1 MSKHAAAPRRR
12 HRVDA
17 MGATVAAVV
26 SLGLVIAVFAGVR
39 AADGDAADPADTA
52 GLAVEDADNA
62 VADPVAGSR
71 GGSATADDE
80 PAPAADEPQAVVPA
94 QTLKLDKAKIKR
106 QRLAAQRRVV
116 ERQARLARAPGINKS
131 LPRTSAFRIGTL
143 NILGSQHTR
152 GKGGYGP
159 GPDRARTSAGLISSR
174 GIDVV
179 GLQEVQDD
187 QIGPLSAGLPG
198 YGMWPVHALGN
209 NGQRLQVM
217 WRESMFE
224 LVDTGSVSYVFDSQT
239 IPLPWV
245 RLRDRERGGEFYVIT
260 AHNSARELE
269 GQRDAATA
277 VEIALIN
284 ELKATGLPVLITGD
298 MNEHEE
304 FFCRA
309 AVEAQMVAANG
320 GSGVGGCQLPPR
332 PRRVDWIMGTSDI
345 GFSGYVQDGASLAA
359 ASDHYL
365 LYADV
370 GLDNPGLRR

>member
-1 MSKHAAAPRRR
+1 MSKHAAPPRRR
-12 HRVDA
+12 RERID
-17 MGATVAAVV
+17 ATVGTVGAVV
-26 SLGLVIAVFAGVR
+26 ALGLVIAVLAGVR
-39 AADGDAADPADTA
+39 AADGDPADVVVSDAANAIAEPGRTRESASASASTA
-52 GLAVEDADNA
+52 
-62 VADPVAGSR
+62 AG
-71 GGSATADDE
+71 E
-80 PAPAADEPQAVVPA
+80 PASSTSTPQAVVPA
-94 QTLKLDKAKIKR
+94 QTIKLDKAKIKR
-106 QRLAAQRRVV
+106 QRLRAERRVV
-116 ERQARLARAPGINKS
+116 QRQVQQAQQPGIDES

-152 GKGGYGP
+152 GPGGYGP
-159 GPDRARTSAGLISSR
+159 GPDRARLSAGLVSSR
-174 GIDVV
+174 GIDIV

-187 QIGPLSAGLPG
+187 QIGPLMNGLPG
-198 YGMWPVHALGN
+198 YSMWPVHALGN

-217 WRESMFE
+217 WREAQFE

-239 IPLPWV
+239 IPMPWV
-245 RLRDRERGGEFYVIT
+245 RLRDREHGGEFYVIT
-260 AHNSARELE
+260 THNSARELE

-277 VEIALIN
+277 VEIALIK
-284 ELKATGLPVLITGD
+284 ELKATGLPVIITGD

-309 AVEAQMVAANG
+309 AIEAQMVAANG

-370 GLDNPGLRR
+370 GLDNPGLAR

>member
-1 MSKHAAAPRRR
+1 MSKHAAPPRRR
-12 HRVDA
+12 RRVDA
-17 MGATVAAVV
+17 VGATIGAVV
-26 SLGLVIAVFAGVR
+26 ALGLVIAVLAGVR
-39 AADGDAADPADTA
+39 AADGDPGAVVVDDAANAVSGPVGTA
-52 GLAVEDADNA
+52 GD
-62 VADPVAGSR
+62 
-71 GGSATADDE
+71 SATSPASE
-80 PAPAADEPQAVVPA
+80 PAGTASDAPQTVVPA
-94 QTLKLDKAKIKR
+94 QTIKLDKAKLKR
-106 QRLAAQRRVV
+106 QRIRAERRIVQQQVRKAQ
-116 ERQARLARAPGINKS
+116 QPGIDKS

-143 NILGSQHTR
+143 NVLGSQHTR

-159 GPDRARTSAGLISSR
+159 GPDRARITAGLISSR

-187 QIGPLSAGLPG
+187 QIGPLSGGLPG

-217 WRESMFE
+217 WRDSRFE

-269 GQRDAATA
+269 AQRDAATT

-284 ELKATGLPVLITGD
+284 ELKGTGLPVLITGD

-320 GSGVGGCQLPPR
+320 GSGAGGCQLPPQ
-332 PRRVDWIMGTSDI
+332 PRRVDWIMGTSDV

-370 GLDNPGLRR
+370 GLDNPGLAR

>member
-1 MSKHAAAPRRR
+1 MSKHAATRRR
-12 HRVDA
+12 RVRVDA
-17 MGATVAAVV
+17 VGTTVAAVV
-26 SLGLVIAVFAGVR
+26 VLGLVIAVLAGVR
-39 AADGDAADPADTA
+39 AADGDPGDIV
-52 GLAVEDADNA
+52 VEDAANA
-62 VADPVAGSR
+62 VADPVRNGS
-71 GGSATADDE
+71 GTSESAE
-80 PAPAADEPQAVVPA
+80 PAASASASGAPADVVPA
-94 QTLKLDKAKIKR
+94 QTIKLDKAKLKR
-106 QRLAAQRRVV
+106 QRLLAQRRMVQ
-116 ERQARLARAPGINKS
+116 RQVRRAAQPGIDRS
-131 LPRTSAFRIGTL
+131 LPRTSTFRIGTL

-159 GPDRARTSAGLISSR
+159 GPDRARITAGLVTSR

-187 QIGPLSAGLPG
+187 QIGPLLGGMPG
-198 YGMWPVHALGN
+198 FSMWPVQALGN
-209 NGQRLQVM
+209 NGQRLQVA
-217 WRESMFE
+217 WRDAQFE

-239 IPLPWV
+239 IPMPWV
-245 RLRDRERGGEFYVIT
+245 RLRDRQRGGEFYVIT
-260 AHNSARELE
+260 THNSAKEME
-269 GQRDAATA
+269 GQRDAATT

-284 ELKATGLPVLITGD
+284 QLKATGLPVLITGD

-320 GSGVGGCQLPPR
+320 GSGVGGCQLPPQ

-365 LYADV
+365 LYADAA
-370 GLDNPGLRR
+370 LDNPGTPR